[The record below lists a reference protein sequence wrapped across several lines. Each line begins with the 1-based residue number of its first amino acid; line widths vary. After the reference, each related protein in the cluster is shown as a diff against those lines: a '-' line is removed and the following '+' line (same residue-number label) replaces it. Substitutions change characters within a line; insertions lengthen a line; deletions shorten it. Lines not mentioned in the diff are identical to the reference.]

1 MVQLTQQRGGLVGGG
16 VAHQLDVK
24 IIIKGDMGQRA
35 ALDGLHVVAEAANDL
50 DDLGQLAGFVVQCEQ
65 QREAV
70 ARGGLF
76 AAEDDE
82 AGGVVAVG
90 VDAGDEDFQ
99 PVEGGCLGAGDGG
112 FGRVARLGH
121 ELCGHRRVG
130 HGRGGQTELL

>member
-1 MVQLTQQRGGLVGGG
+1 MLITINSLGSCSVNAGETIEVDLGDVFAANFRVVGHKPLG
-16 VAHQLDVK
+16 
-24 IIIKGDMGQRA
+24 
-35 ALDGLHVVAEAANDL
+35 HVVAEAADDL

-90 VDAGDEDFQ
+90 VDAGDGTSPPAAAAAQ
-99 PVEGGCLGAGDGG
+99 S
-112 FGRVARLGH
+112 
-121 ELCGHRRVG
+121 
-130 HGRGGQTELL
+130 

>member
-1 MVQLTQQRGGLVGGG
+1 
-16 VAHQLDVK
+16 
-24 IIIKGDMGQRA
+24 MGQRT
-35 ALDGLHVVAEAANDL
+35 ALDGFHVITEPADDL
-50 DDLGQLAGFVVQCEQ
+50 NDLGQLAGLVVHGEQ
-65 QREAV
+65 QGEPV
-70 ARGGLF
+70 ARRGLF

-121 ELCGHRRVG
+121 ELCGHGRVG